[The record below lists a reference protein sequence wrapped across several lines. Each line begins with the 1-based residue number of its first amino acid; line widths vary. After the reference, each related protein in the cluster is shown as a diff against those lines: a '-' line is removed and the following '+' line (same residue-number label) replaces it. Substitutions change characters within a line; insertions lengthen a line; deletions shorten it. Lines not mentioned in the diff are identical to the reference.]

1 MKNPQTPDGLSTL
14 QCVPNPHSSAPQAAL
29 FSPFLPPCAQ
39 RSLPEETEN
48 KRLWWL
54 GSLGCFLLF
63 FTHKGKIQMSLHLGP
78 FGPPE
83 LIHSPAVKAVLSLGE
98 TWPLTRFSEPRR
110 TLASL
115 EAMWPPKLAP
125 WPSPESVRI
134 TSASSDG
141 QKQISL
147 VFPLSNF
154 CCLLILLCLRDTS
167 SDRKSVV

>member
-1 MKNPQTPDGLSTL
+1 
-14 QCVPNPHSSAPQAAL
+14 
-29 FSPFLPPCAQ
+29 
-39 RSLPEETEN
+39 
-48 KRLWWL
+48 
-54 GSLGCFLLF
+54 
-63 FTHKGKIQMSLHLGP
+63 MSLHLGP

-125 WPSPESVRI
+125 WRSPESVRI

-167 SDRKSVV
+167 SVPSSFSRRGVIKLPDDAVFLSFHAPDPQATSIGVTVLESGGPKYYLSILRFAQTS